1 MLRRIWLAAILG
13 VVLGVGV
20 AFIPNA
26 GTTAATQA
34 KMRPIVVG
42 TEETQTLTTL
52 ATLNPTAPTFDL
64 VFLGLLAGLLVA
76 TPLFLVARR
85 RAQ

>member
-20 AFIPNA
+20 AFIPNT
-26 GTTAATQA
+26 GTSAAPQPLMGFRVT
-34 KMRPIVVG
+34 G
-42 TEETQTLTTL
+42 TEKQNPTTL
-52 ATLNPTAPTFDL
+52 APSNPTAPTIEL

-76 TPLFLVARR
+76 TPLFLVTRK